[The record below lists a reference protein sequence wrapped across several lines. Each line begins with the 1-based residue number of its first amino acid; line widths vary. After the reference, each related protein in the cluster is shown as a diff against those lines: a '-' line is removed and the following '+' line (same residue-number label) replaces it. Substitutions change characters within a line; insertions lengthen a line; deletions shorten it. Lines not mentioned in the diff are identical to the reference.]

1 MIRLATV
8 DDLSN
13 IEKLLNYVTLDL
25 HKKGVEQWNYPWTL
39 NSIDGL
45 YIIEKDEVIIGTFS
59 IMNLSDN
66 MTFPLG
72 NKKDLYL
79 HTIAIHPSYQG
90 NNLGLNIIQ
99 YVNNISETLGVDIYL
114 DCWNGNSNLKR
125 FYSNAGLDI
134 CGVFPEDDYEIC
146 IFRF

>member
-13 IEKLLNYVTLDL
+13 IEKLLNDVTLNL
-25 HKKGVEQWNYPWTL
+25 HKKGIEQWDYPWTL

-45 YIIEKDEVIIGTFS
+45 YVLEKDETIIGTFS
-59 IMNLSDN
+59 IMNLNDN
-66 MTFPLG
+66 IKFPFG
-72 NKKDLYL
+72 NTRDLYL
-79 HTIAIHPSYQG
+79 HTIAIHPSYQK

-99 YVNNISETLGVDIYL
+99 YVNDISKALDVDIYL
-114 DCWNGNSNLKR
+114 DCWNGNSNLKK

-134 CGVFPEDDYEIC
+134 CGIFPENDYEIC
-146 IFRF
+146 IFKF